1 MKPILPL
8 NAAKGVG
15 SLALA
20 LGQLI
25 ALHADTP
32 QVVNCDGYPCVNFSL
47 GANISTN
54 GEIFS
59 SLFFNRPQLGEG
71 LDPLGGGRF
80 RFSAGGPFL
89 AASAC
94 GARTVKRAW
103 PFASVRLGD
112 PRLAGVEIYARVVVP
127 NALDDAFTGSL
138 PVALVEFA
146 LTNTAGAERTVSLS
160 FEASSFFKD
169 PIRPLETDRVSG
181 LESGKNFIG
190 WVKPVQG
197 QSSNALS
204 RVDCVLSP
212 QGSAALRF
220 LLGHWEDN
228 WPCSARL
235 ATSGRLADHAARHW
249 DSLFAGAR
257 RLEAKL
263 PEVGDPQVDEYLRW
277 YATAGVAM
285 TRVLKD
291 GTALTMGYHELN
303 QRDSY
308 WTTWM
313 HLVLWPSL
321 EKRMLQE
328 SVWGQRPDG
337 KVPTT
342 LLPLIEREDDIDIN
356 CYFILR
362 GLRYARFHND
372 PEFGRAMLPSL
383 LHAAEWLASRDVEA
397 SGLPQGASYWYDW
410 KDVSGVSGRKYSPYA
425 SMLYVA
431 AIQRL
436 ADYCEALGDTAPA
449 LKLRERAQKAA
460 ARLQLPIAQGGLWNG
475 RFYQQVWRD
484 GRDSPQ
490 VLQDQV
496 LGILFDAMDPERAQ
510 SVLAAVKPNYSPWGC
525 RETFPYHPDSFGYR
539 GGDYH
544 NGGIWPWLN
553 HAHAW
558 ALLRLGERSQALEL
572 LKRVGRAD
580 LEMAG
585 DFIPHE
591 YLDGQTGKQA
601 GVPMQGWNAALF
613 GALYFGSPG
622 RAVP

>member
-1 MKPILPL
+1 MKLKRLSHNWRGI
-8 NAAKGVG
+8 AAV
-15 SLALA
+15 ALA
-20 LGQLI
+20 LGHT
-25 ALHADTP
+25 ASPRADTP

-54 GEIFS
+54 GEIFG

-80 RFSAGGPFL
+80 RFGVAGRMLG
-89 AASAC
+89 ASECAM
-94 GARTVKRAW
+94 RSVRRAW
-103 PFASVRLGD
+103 PFAEVRLGD
-112 PRLAGVEIYARVVVP
+112 PRLEGVEIQARVVVP

-138 PVALVEFA
+138 PVALAEFV
-146 LTNTAGAERTVSLS
+146 LTNTAGAERMVSVS
-160 FEASSFFKD
+160 FEAPAFLKESV
-169 PIRPLETDRVSG
+169 RALEANGVAG

-204 RVDCVLSP
+204 QIDCALAP
-212 QGSAALRF
+212 RGSAVLRF

-228 WPCSARL
+228 WPSSARL
-235 ATSGRLADHAARHW
+235 TTPGRLADHAARHW
-249 DSLFAGAR
+249 NSLFAGSR
-257 RLEAKL
+257 RLEEKL
-263 PEVGDPQVDEYLRW
+263 PRPGDARLDEYLRW

-308 WTTWM
+308 WTTWI
-313 HLVLWPSL
+313 HLALWPSL
-321 EKRMLQE
+321 EKRMIQE
-328 SVWGQRPDG
+328 SAWGQRPDG

-356 CYFILR
+356 CFFILR
-362 GLRYARFHND
+362 GLRYARFHQD
-372 PEFGRAMLPSL
+372 QEFGRALLPSL
-383 LHAAEWLASRDVEA
+383 LQAADWLASRDGES

-410 KDVSGVSGRKYSPYA
+410 KDVGGVTGRKYSPYA

-431 AIQRL
+431 AVGRL
-436 ADYCEALGDTAPA
+436 AAYCEAIGETASA
-449 LKLRERAQKAA
+449 ARLRARADKAA
-460 ARLQLPIAQGGLWNG
+460 ALLHRPISEGGLWNG
-475 RFYQQVWRD
+475 RYYQQVWRD
-484 GRDSPQ
+484 GRASPQ

-496 LGILFDAMDPERAQ
+496 VGILFGVLNPPRSR
-510 SVLAAVKPNYSPWGC
+510 SVLEALRANESPWGC
-525 RETFPYHPDSFGYR
+525 RETYPYHSNSFGYR

-558 ALLRLGERSQALEL
+558 ALLRLGERDQAFEL
-572 LKRVGRAD
+572 IRRMGHAD
-580 LEMAG
+580 LELAG

-591 YLDGQTGKQA
+591 YLDGETGKQA

-613 GALYFGSPG
+613 GALFFGGPD
-622 RAVP
+622 REAP